1 MLLFFWCFSNSLISC
16 VLKSL
21 KPLARCSWLLQEI
34 VCRPDRQKLV
44 MTNYLFV
51 YDSCCKLL
59 SFQTHC
65 IAPTRND
72 PLKTNMVDLRNWSLV
87 ATIKALARN
96 TSQDH
101 GSESSPRPL
110 PKRQKL
116 GTSHMLMYQSAATK
130 MHSAILLKGWCLH
143 CCLKCEFHQPTV
155 AAPSKCC

>member
-1 MLLFFWCFSNSLISC
+1 VCWKAWS
-16 VLKSL
+16 
-21 KPLARCSWLLQEI
+21 PELARCSWLLQEI

-116 GTSHMLMYQSAATK
+116 GTSHMLMYQQSAATTK
-130 MHSAILLKGWCLH
+130 MHLLYCWSLEGMVPALLPAMWTPPAYSGSTFKML
-143 CCLKCEFHQPTV
+143 LRLEV
-155 AAPSKCC
+155 